1 MRVAKTLAG
10 SLLALSVLAL
20 SALPSAAQNWPT
32 RPVKILLPLGPGS
45 GADIGARLIAE
56 KLAPTTRRR
65 TAISSWSRR
74 ERAQRA
80 DVRLN

>member
-32 RPVKILLPLGPGS
+32 RPVKFLLPLGPG
-45 GADIGARLIAE
+45 
-56 KLAPTTRRR
+56 LAAP
-65 TAISSWSRR
+65 IS
-74 ERAQRA
+74 AHG
-80 DVRLN
+80 